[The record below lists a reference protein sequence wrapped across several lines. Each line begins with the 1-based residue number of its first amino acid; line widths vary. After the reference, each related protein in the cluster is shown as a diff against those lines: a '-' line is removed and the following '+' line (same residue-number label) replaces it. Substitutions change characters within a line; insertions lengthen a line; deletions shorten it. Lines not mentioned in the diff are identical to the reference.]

1 MRRRTFI
8 AGLGSAAVWPLAARA
23 QQVAVPVIGF
33 LAPGTPP
40 DPLVDGFRSGLQE
53 LGYADGVNIRIEY
66 QWAQGSFDR
75 LPDLAADLVRLNVD
89 VIVASVTAASLAAH
103 KATAKIPIV
112 MVAVGDPIAVGLITS
127 LARPGGNITGTS
139 SMAEITGKQFQL
151 LREVVGNVSRIAV
164 LWNPANYNFQIELV
178 RQAEAAARTT
188 GVELQLLEARA
199 LNEIEPAFAA
209 IDREG
214 TRALLILSDPVW
226 VIYNQTLANLAAERR
241 LVAIEGTRIFADAG
255 GLMAYGPSFFD
266 LYRRAASYVDKIL
279 KGATPADLPVEQ
291 PTRFEFIVNLK
302 TAKAF
307 GLDLPASILLRAD
320 EVIE

>member
-151 LREVVGNVSRIAV
+151 LREVVRNASRIAV

-214 TRALLILSDPVW
+214 TRALLILSDPLW
-226 VIYNQTLANLAAERR
+226 VSYRAPRKIATSANLCES
-241 LVAIEGTRIFADAG
+241 E
-255 GLMAYGPSFFD
+255 S
-266 LYRRAASYVDKIL
+266 
-279 KGATPADLPVEQ
+279 
-291 PTRFEFIVNLK
+291 
-302 TAKAF
+302 
-307 GLDLPASILLRAD
+307 
-320 EVIE
+320 